1 MGGLEIGLVVI
12 AVAFVSL
19 LIRTFRIIP
28 QARVGVIQRLG
39 NYQRSAESGMTVVL
53 PFIDKM
59 LPLLDMREQVVSFAP
74 QPVITSDNVT
84 INVTS
89 VIYYQILDAKSATY
103 QVANLLLAMEQIA
116 QTTLRNVMGS
126 LSLDTSLTSRDE
138 VNARLRVML
147 DEVTE
152 KWGVRITR
160 VELKDISPP
169 KDIQIAME
177 KQMQAERNKRA
188 IILTAEGEAQ
198 AAVLKADGAQK
209 ALILA
214 SEGQRQ
220 SSILRAEGDAQALLT
235 LQEAQAEAV
244 RMVFTAVNSSGATPE
259 AMQYQYMQM
268 LPKLAENPANKII
281 VVPADMAGLA
291 GLATSITQM
300 LPSDQGSQ
308 RTKALGTDGN
318 GARPQLKAVDTV

>member
-19 LIRTFRIIP
+19 LLRTFRIIP

-53 PFIDKM
+53 PFVDKM

-209 ALILA
+209 ALILS

-220 SSILRAEGDAQALLT
+220 SSILRAEGEAQALLT

-244 RMVFTAVNSSGATPE
+244 RMVFTAVNAAGATPE
-259 AMQYQYMQM
+259 AMQFQYMQM
-268 LPKLAENPANKII
+268 LPKLAENPANKVI

-291 GLATSITQM
+291 GLATSISQM
-300 LPSDQGSQ
+300 LPSDQSGQ
-308 RTKALGTDGN
+308 RTKALSSEGTG
-318 GARPQLKAVDTV
+318 GRPQLKAVDTV